1 MSEIG
6 SSTAEIAGAVPGL
19 ELKREGLGSPA
30 QAVAL
35 ATLCVVLFLTFLDNT
50 IVSVG
55 LANVQSDLHASV
67 TSLQWVVNG
76 YALTFAA
83 FMLAA
88 GSLGDLLGR
97 KKIMLAGVG
106 VFCAGSVLA
115 ALSPNV
121 DFLIAGRVVMGIGA
135 AASEPGTLSII
146 RHVYPDRKTRAG
158 ALGVW
163 AAVSGLA
170 LALGPVIG
178 GVLVGVSS
186 WREIFWFNLF
196 VGAIAFAM
204 ALAFVPETAD
214 PEGRRI
220 DLPGIV
226 LGALM
231 LASAAFAVIQ
241 GELSGYGTWWIIL
254 LFVVAGV
261 TAVIFVAVE
270 RKTRS
275 PMLQLSLFARPPMAG
290 SNFVAFAA
298 YFGTFSIFFFTAL
311 YLQVVANASPYQTA
325 VDFLPMAAG
334 LIISSLLT
342 GPWVARVGPRIPMTV
357 GCLLAGAGVLATGA
371 VLGPHISFGTLG
383 WVLPIAGIGFGIAL
397 VPITST
403 PLTVVPP
410 ERSGMAA
417 SATNTSRELGAVFG
431 VAILGSIVNGKLT
444 GGLAARLKAIG
455 IPPSFQSLVL
465 HAVTGGGLGGGSA
478 SKAEQS
484 KNAAIAKIATKV
496 VNAAYNAFGSGLHVS
511 LEISGGLLV
520 AGAAVAALTIHRVS
534 GRAYEV

>member
-97 KKIMLAGVG
+97 KNIMLAGVG

-186 WREIFWFNLF
+186 WREIFWFNLI

-220 DLPGIV
+220 DLPGIA

-241 GELSGYGTWWIIL
+241 GELSGFGTWWIIL

>member
-1 MSEIG
+1 MSG
-6 SSTAEIAGAVPGL
+6 GAAVDSGVVPGM
-19 ELKREGLGSPA
+19 EVRHAGLGSRT

-55 LANVQSDLHASV
+55 LADVQSGLHAGV

-88 GSLGDLLGR
+88 GSLGDVLGR
-97 KKIMLAGVG
+97 KKIMLVGVA

-115 ALSPNV
+115 ALAPNV
-121 DFLIAGRVVMGIGA
+121 DTLIAGRVVMGLGA

-146 RHVYPDRKTRAG
+146 RHVYPDRKTRAD

-178 GVLVGVSS
+178 GVLVGVGS
-186 WREIFWFNLF
+186 WRDIFWFNLF
-196 VGAIAFAM
+196 VGVVAFGM
-204 ALAFVPETAD
+204 SLAFVPETAD

-220 DLPGIV
+220 DLPGIG
-226 LGALM
+226 LGALA
-231 LASAAFAVIQ
+231 LAAGAFAVIQ
-241 GELSGYGTWWIIL
+241 GEQSGYATWWIIL
-254 LFVVAGV
+254 LFALAGV
-261 TAVIFVAVE
+261 AAIVFVLVE
-270 RKTRS
+270 RKVRS
-275 PMLQLSLFARPPMAG
+275 PMLDPALFARPPMAG

-298 YFGTFSIFFFTAL
+298 YFGIFSIFFFTAL
-311 YLQVVANASPYQTA
+311 YLQVVANASAYQTA
-325 VDFLPMAAG
+325 IDFLPMAAG
-334 LIISSLLT
+334 LVLSSIVA
-342 GPWVARVGPRIPMTV
+342 GPWVARMGPRIPMTV
-357 GCLLAGAGVLATGA
+357 GCLLAAAGVLATGA
-371 VLGPHISFGTLG
+371 VLDPTIGFSTLG

-397 VPITST
+397 VPMTST

-431 VAILGSIVNGKLT
+431 VAILGSIVNARLT
-444 GGLAARLKAIG
+444 GGLATRLKAIG

-465 HAVTGGGLGGGSA
+465 NAVTGGGLSSGAAGR
-478 SKAEQS
+478 AEHS
-484 KNAAIAKIATKV
+484 KNAAVAKIAAKV
-496 VNAAYNAFGSGLHVS
+496 VNAAYNAFGSGLHTS
-511 LEISGGLLV
+511 LEIAGGLLC
-520 AGAAVAALTIHRVS
+520 AGAVVAMVTVHNVR
-534 GRAYEV
+534 GRPYEV

>member
-1 MSEIG
+1 MSQID
-6 SSTAEIAGAVPGL
+6 TRAVAGGAPPGL
-19 ELKREGLGSPA
+19 EIKGEGLGSPA

-55 LANVQSDLHASV
+55 LANVQTDLHASV
-67 TSLQWVVNG
+67 TSLQWVVSG

-88 GSLGDLLGR
+88 GSFGDLFGR
-97 KKIMLAGVG
+97 KKIMLTGVG
-106 VFCAGSVLA
+106 VFCAGSVIA

-121 DFLIAGRVVMGIGA
+121 QWLIVGRVVMGLGA

-146 RHVYPDRKTRAG
+146 RHVYPDRRTRAD

-178 GVLVGVSS
+178 GVLVGVAS

-196 VGAIAFAM
+196 MGAIAFGM
-204 ALAFVPETAD
+204 ALVFVPETSD

-220 DLPGIV
+220 DWPGIV
-226 LGALM
+226 LGALA
-231 LASAAFAVIQ
+231 LAAAAFAVIQ
-241 GELSGYGTWWIIL
+241 GELSGYGSWWIIV
-254 LFVVAGV
+254 LFVVSAV
-261 TAVIFVAVE
+261 TGIAFIAVE
-270 RKTRS
+270 RTVKS
-275 PMLQLSLFARPPMAG
+275 PVLQLSLFARPPMAG

-311 YLQVVANASPYQTA
+311 YLQVVANASAYQTA
-325 VDFLPMAAG
+325 IDFLPMAAG

-357 GCLLAGAGVLATGA
+357 GCLLAGAGVLATSA
-371 VLGPHISFGTLG
+371 VLGPHVNFGTLG
-383 WVLPIAGIGFGIAL
+383 WVLPIAGVGFGIAL

-403 PLTVVPP
+403 PLSVVPP

-444 GGLAARLKAIG
+444 GGLAVRLKAIG

-465 HAVTGGGLGGGSA
+465 HAVTGGGLGGGSV

-484 KNAAIAKIATKV
+484 KNAAIARITTKV
-496 VNAAYNAFGSGLHVS
+496 VNAAYNAFGSGLHLS
-511 LEISGGLLV
+511 LEISGGLLF
-520 AGAAVAALTIHRVS
+520 AGAVVAILTIHRVR
-534 GRAYEV
+534 GRPYEL

>member
-1 MSEIG
+1 M
-6 SSTAEIAGAVPGL
+6 
-19 ELKREGLGSPA
+19 
-30 QAVAL
+30 
-35 ATLCVVLFLTFLDNT
+35 
-50 IVSVG
+50 
-55 LANVQSDLHASV
+55 QSDLHASV

-186 WREIFWFNLF
+186 WREIFWFNLI

-220 DLPGIV
+220 DLPGIA

-334 LIISSLLT
+334 LILSSLLT

>member
-1 MSEIG
+1 MSHTGTGVTE
-6 SSTAEIAGAVPGL
+6 TAGAIPGL
-19 ELKREGLGSPA
+19 ELSSKGLGSPA

-55 LANVQSDLHASV
+55 LDNVQSDLHAGVS
-67 TSLQWVVNG
+67 SLQWVVNG

-97 KKIMLAGVG
+97 KKVMLVGVA
-106 VFCAGSVLA
+106 VFCAGSVIA

-121 DFLIAGRVVMGIGA
+121 DWLIAGRVVMGLGA

-146 RHVYPDRKTRAG
+146 RHVYPDRRTRAD

-178 GVLVGVSS
+178 GVLVGVAS

-196 VGAIAFAM
+196 VGAVAFAM

-214 PEGRRI
+214 PAGRRI
-220 DLPGIV
+220 DVPGIV
-226 LGALM
+226 LGALA
-231 LASAAFAVIQ
+231 LAAAAFAVIQ
-241 GELSGYGTWWIIL
+241 GEQSGYGTWWIIL
-254 LFVVAGV
+254 LFALAAL
-261 TAVIFVAVE
+261 TAVVFVAFE
-270 RKTRS
+270 RRTKS
-275 PMLQLSLFARPPMAG
+275 PMVEPSLFARPPMAG
-290 SNFVAFAA
+290 SNFAAFAA
-298 YFGTFSIFFFTAL
+298 YFGIFSIFFFTAL
-311 YLQVVANASPYQTA
+311 YLQVVANASAYQTA
-325 VDFLPMAAG
+325 IDFLPMAGG
-334 LIISSLLT
+334 LVISSLLS
-342 GPWVARVGPRIPMTV
+342 GRWVARVGPRIPMTV
-357 GCLLAGAGVLATGA
+357 GCVLAGAGVLATSA
-371 VLGPHISFGTLG
+371 VLNPQTGFSTLG
-383 WVLPIAGIGFGIAL
+383 WVLPIAGVGFGIAL

-444 GGLAARLKAIG
+444 GDLAVRLKAIG

-465 HAVTGGGLGGGSA
+465 HAVTGGGLSGGA
-478 SKAEQS
+478 ATKAEQS
-484 KNAAIAKIATKV
+484 KNAAIAKIANKV
-496 VNAAYNAFGSGLHVS
+496 VQAAYNAFGSGLHAS
-511 LEISGGLLV
+511 LEISGGLMF
-520 AGAAVAALTIHRVS
+520 AAAVVAIVTLHRVR
-534 GRAYEV
+534 GRPYDI

>member
-220 DLPGIV
+220 DLPGIA

>member
-1 MSEIG
+1 MVNEAG
-6 SSTAEIAGAVPGL
+6 GAGGEMAGAVPGL
-19 ELKREGLGSPA
+19 EMRREGLGSPA

-55 LANVQSDLHASV
+55 LANVQSDLNAGVS
-67 TSLQWVVNG
+67 SLQWVVNG

-97 KKIMLAGVG
+97 KKIMLVGVG
-106 VFCAGSVLA
+106 VFCAGSVVA

-121 DFLIAGRVVMGIGA
+121 DWLIAGRVVMGLGA

-146 RHVYPDRKTRAG
+146 RHVYPDRKTRAD

-178 GVLVGVSS
+178 GVLVGVAS

-196 VGAIAFAM
+196 FGAIAFGM
-204 ALAFVPETAD
+204 ALVFVPETAD
-214 PEGRRI
+214 PQGRRV

-226 LGALM
+226 LGALA
-231 LASAAFAVIQ
+231 LAAAAFAVIQ
-241 GELSGYGTWWIIL
+241 GEQSGYGTWWIIL
-254 LFVVAGV
+254 LFAVAAV
-261 TAVIFVAVE
+261 TGLVFLAYE
-270 RKTRS
+270 RRAKS
-275 PMLQLSLFARPPMAG
+275 PMLELSMFARPPMAG
-290 SNFVAFAA
+290 ANFVAFAA
-298 YFGTFSIFFFTAL
+298 YFGIFSIFFFTAL
-311 YLQVVANASPYQTA
+311 YLQVVANASAYQTA
-325 VDFLPMAAG
+325 LDFLPMAGG
-334 LIISSLLT
+334 LIISSLLS
-342 GPWVARVGPRIPMTV
+342 GRWVARVGPRIPMTV
-357 GCLLAGAGVLATGA
+357 GCVLAGAGVLATGA
-371 VLGPHISFGTLG
+371 VLDPHTGFGTLG
-383 WVLPIAGIGFGIAL
+383 WALPIAGVGFGIAL

-465 HAVTGGGLGGGSA
+465 HAVTGGGLSNA
-478 SKAEQS
+478 ATKAEQS
-484 KNAAIAKIATKV
+484 KNAAVARIANKV
-496 VNAAYNAFGSGLHVS
+496 VQAAYNAFGSGLHAS
-511 LEISGGLLV
+511 LEISGALMF
-520 AGAAVAALTIHRVS
+520 AGAVVAVVTMHRVR
-534 GRAYEV
+534 GRTYEI

>member
-1 MSEIG
+1 L
-6 SSTAEIAGAVPGL
+6 SSASLDGGVPGFDA
-19 ELKREGLGSPA
+19 KGEGLGSPA

-97 KKIMLAGVG
+97 KKIMLAGVA
-106 VFCAGSVLA
+106 VFCAGSVVA

-121 DFLIAGRVVMGIGA
+121 SSLIAGRVVMGLGA

-146 RHVYPDRKTRAG
+146 RHVYPDRKMRAD

-163 AAVSGLA
+163 VAVSGLA

-178 GVLVGVSS
+178 GVLVGVAS

-196 VGAIAFAM
+196 VGVIGFVM
-204 ALAFVPETAD
+204 ALVFVPETAD

-220 DLPGIV
+220 DIPGIV
-226 LGALM
+226 LGALA
-231 LASAAFAVIQ
+231 LGSGTFALIQ
-241 GELSGYGTWWIIL
+241 GEDSGYATWWIIV
-254 LFVVAGV
+254 LFVVAVV
-261 TAVIFVAVE
+261 TAVVFVVVE
-270 RKTRS
+270 RRARS
-275 PMLQLSLFARPPMAG
+275 PILQLSLFATPAVAG

-311 YLQVVANASPYQTA
+311 YLQVVANASAYATA
-325 VDFLPMAAG
+325 LDFLPMAVG
-334 LIISSLLT
+334 LIVSSLLT
-342 GPWVARVGPRIPMTV
+342 GRWVARVGSRIPMTV
-357 GCLLAGAGVLATGA
+357 GCLLAGTGVLLTGA
-371 VLGPHISFGTLG
+371 VLGPHVSFSTLG

-397 VPITST
+397 VPTTST
-403 PLTVVPP
+403 PLSAVPP
-410 ERSGMAA
+410 EHSGMAA

-444 GGLAARLKAIG
+444 GGLAAQLRAIG

-465 HAVTGGGLGGGSA
+465 HAVTGGALGSGAA
-478 SKAEQS
+478 SNAENS
-484 KNAAIAKIATKV
+484 KNPAISKIATKI
-496 VNAAYNAFGSGLHVS
+496 VNAAYQAFGAGLHAS
-511 LEISGGLLV
+511 LEISGGMIFV
-520 AGAAVAALTIHRVS
+520 GAVVAALTIRRVRQ
-534 GRAYEV
+534 RAEEA